1 MALFRKLDNH
11 LLPVPDLEAA
21 IAFYR
26 DWLGHRL
33 IWRDER
39 AAGFAL
45 SETDAELV
53 VHLDIG
59 PETDIL
65 VDDVGEAAAKFAR
78 AGGEIVDAPFDIP
91 IGKCAR
97 VRDPFGN
104 ILTLLDQTKGR
115 LKTDRDGFVVGVE
128 PRPTD

>member
-11 LLPVPDLEAA
+11 LLPVSDLEAA

-26 DWLGHRL
+26 DGLGHRL

-45 SETDAELV
+45 SETEAELV